1 MSSFTHVSLHLN
13 SPINFLFQFLLTY
26 SLTNP
31 FPFCYSGGANLQE
44 AFENVALS
52 MFNYM
57 TPLEGIT
64 DEGPSAETHT
74 YKAEAHDLPS
84 LLYHWLDELLFD
96 FSNEFFVPKTMKI
109 TSFDREAWKIEAEGT
124 GERFDRGRHVSGT
137 EIKAI
142 TYSAMQINET
152 EGDAE
157 IFVIVD
163 I

>member
-1 MSSFTHVSLHLN
+1 M
-13 SPINFLFQFLLTY
+13 
-26 SLTNP
+26 
-31 FPFCYSGGANLQE
+31 QE
-44 AFENVALS
+44 AFENVALC

-57 TPLEGIT
+57 TPLEGISLST
-64 DEGPSAETHT
+64 STSGTRS

-84 LLYHWLDELLFD
+84 LLYHWLDELLFE
-96 FSNEFFVPKTMKI
+96 FSTDFFVPKSIKI
-109 TSFDREAWKIEAEGT
+109 TRFDRDNWKIEAKAEG
-124 GERFDRGRHVSGT
+124 ELFDRQRHVSGT